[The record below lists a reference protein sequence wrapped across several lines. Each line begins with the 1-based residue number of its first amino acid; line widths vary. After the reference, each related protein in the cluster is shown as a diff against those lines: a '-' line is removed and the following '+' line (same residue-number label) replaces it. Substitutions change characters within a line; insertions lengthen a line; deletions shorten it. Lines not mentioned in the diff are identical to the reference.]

1 MIDFQK
7 RIHTYTHIH
16 THNAHAHAR
25 SHIRTHTHTIHI
37 LYTFT
42 HTYTHIWMWNA
53 FNQTIVKFLYPCK
66 SCFLSWKLR
75 FSVASPP
82 YKIGSWPREIL
93 CVDEIRSRP
102 DPSGRFPTPSPPHA
116 PTPAHL
122 HDSAWFCLVLSWK
135 SINDRFPL
143 DDQAENHYNR
153 WFTMVKSINDRFSLD
168 NQAENHHKRSFP
180 YLKSTNDWF
189 SLDNQTEN
197 HYKRAFPYL

>member
-1 MIDFQK
+1 MIDFQGG
-7 RIHTYTHIH
+7 IHTYTHIH

-66 SCFLSWKLR
+66 SCFPLWKLR

-116 PTPAHL
+116 PTPAHP
-122 HDSAWFCLVLSWK
+122 HDSAWFCLVLTWK
-135 SINDRFPL
+135 SISLLDAAWVPL
-143 DDQAENHYNR
+143 ENRPMIDFEEGTKQKSNR
-153 WFTMVKSINDRFSLD
+153 
-168 NQAENHHKRSFP
+168 NHHTRSFP
-180 YLKSTNDWF
+180 YLKSTNDIF
-189 SLDNQTEN
+189 
-197 HYKRAFPYL
+197 